1 MNILS
6 ASSKSLL
13 VALLALGTMV
23 ATQARADSHEIRI
36 AKQYGLGYL
45 QLMVMEH
52 DKLIEKHAKTLGL
65 GDVDV
70 RWVTLGGGS
79 IVNDALLSGSVDV
92 IGGGIGAF
100 VTLWEKTRTTL
111 GVKSPGAL
119 ASFPMLL
126 NTNNPNIKS
135 IKDLTERDKIAL
147 PAIKISPQAVTL
159 QAAAA
164 QIWGFDNY
172 KRLDTLTVSL
182 PHPEAMQALTSGQ
195 SEITGHFTTPP
206 FMNAELK
213 SPKIHTILNSFDV
226 WGGSQ
231 TATITWTTTKFAS
244 ENPKLLQA
252 FAAALEDATQ
262 SINADKRKAAQ
273 IYIDMSKDQ
282 SGLDN
287 ILAII
292 ADPQMK
298 FTTVPENI
306 IKFTDFKQRTGSM
319 KVKPASWK
327 DLFFENVWQ
336 QSGS

>member
-1 MNILS
+1 
-6 ASSKSLL
+6 
-13 VALLALGTMV
+13 
-23 ATQARADSHEIRI
+23 
-36 AKQYGLGYL
+36 
-45 QLMVMEH
+45 
-52 DKLIEKHAKTLGL
+52 
-65 GDVDV
+65 
-70 RWVTLGGGS
+70 
-79 IVNDALLSGSVDV
+79 
-92 IGGGIGAF
+92 
-100 VTLWEKTRTTL
+100 
-111 GVKSPGAL
+111 
-119 ASFPMLL
+119 MLL

-164 QIWGFDNY
+164 QIWGFDDY

-206 FMNAELK
+206 FMNAELRN
-213 SPKIHTILNSFDV
+213 PKIHTILNSFDV

-282 SGLDN
+282 RAVDN
-287 ILAII
+287 SLAII

-306 IKFTDFKQRTGSM
+306 AKFTDFKQRTGSM

-336 QSGS
+336 QPGS